1 MLEVCRHMIYRP
13 YVDRCLLEKP
23 LWQGL
28 PVYLRVYW
36 IVYSLIVTEVFFS
49 FTVLQ
54 KYPDAL
60 VPSFKP
66 TVVKLYDQCIELS
79 VRILEAMGY
88 ALGLKVCTVVTV

>member
-1 MLEVCRHMIYRP
+1 MIKVCRHTIYRR
-13 YVDRCLLEKP
+13 YIDRCLLEKP
-23 LWQGL
+23 LWQVL

-36 IVYSLIVTEVFFS
+36 IVYSLLVTEVFA